1 MKIQLSEH
9 FTYKK
14 LFCFCLPTVATMLF
28 TSLYVIA
35 DGFFVSNFVG
45 KTAFAAVNLI
55 MPFLM
60 ITGCFGFMIGTGGS
74 ALVGKTLGE
83 GSPEKAN
90 RYFTMMV
97 YLTLI
102 IGVVLAV
109 SGFIFMRPIAYLL
122 GATDAMIGDCV
133 AYGRIMNTFTTAYML
148 QYLFQSFFV
157 TAQKPQLGFWVTVAA
172 GLANIVLDAL
182 FVGVLGWGVKG
193 AAWASVIGQC
203 IGGVLPLFYFM
214 RPNHS
219 LLQLKKTGLEIQI
232 LAKACF
238 NGSSEL
244 MTSISASLVGILYN
258 FQLLKYAGENG
269 VAAYGVVM
277 YTHMI
282 FAAVFLGYAIGTAP
296 IISYH
301 YGAGNHSEL
310 KNMLKKSI
318 IIMLGGGIAML
329 AMACVLASPLAKI
342 FVGYDEGLFVLTKQ
356 ALSIYAFAFILYG
369 VNVFASSFFTA
380 LNNGGVSAAISF
392 MRTLV
397 FQTAAVLL
405 LPLLIGLEGIWWA
418 VTLAEVLAM
427 AVSAAFV
434 VAKGK
439 QYHYLD

>member
-1 MKIQLSEH
+1 M
-9 FTYKK
+9 
-14 LFCFCLPTVATMLF
+14 PTIAMMIC

-35 DGFFVSNFVG
+35 DGFFVSNYVG

-55 MPFLM
+55 MPFL
-60 ITGCFGFMIGTGGS
+60 IIIGCFGFMIGTGGS

-83 GSPEKAN
+83 GAKERAH

-97 YLTLI
+97 YVTVI
-102 IGVVLAV
+102 VGVVLSVA
-109 SGFIFMRPIAYLL
+109 SFIFMRPIAYML

-133 AYGRIMNTFTTAYML
+133 TYGRIINVFNTAYML

-157 TAQKPQLGFWVTVAA
+157 TAEKPQLGFLVTVAA
-172 GLANIVLDAL
+172 GLSNILLDAL
-182 FVGVLGWGVKG
+182 FIGVLHWGVAG
-193 AAWASVIGQC
+193 AAWASGIGQC
-203 IGGVLPLFYFM
+203 IGGLLPLIYFM
-214 RPNHS
+214 RENGS
-219 LLQLKKTGLEIQI
+219 LLRLKKTKLEMPALI
-232 LAKACF
+232 KACL

-244 MTSISASLVGILYN
+244 MTNISASIVGMLYN

-310 KNMLKKSI
+310 KNMLRKSAF
-318 IIMLGGGIAML
+318 IMFGSGITML
-329 AMACVLASPLAKI
+329 FFAWGLANPLARI
-342 FVGYDEGLFVLTKQ
+342 FVGYDENLLVITEQ
-356 ALSIYAFAFILYG
+356 ALKIYAFAFVLYG
-369 VNVFASSFFTA
+369 LNVFASSFFTA
-380 LNNGGVSAAISF
+380 LNNGAVSAAISF

-405 LPLLIGLEGIWWA
+405 LPIVLGLEGIWWA
-418 VTLAEVLAM
+418 VTAAEIFALLISIVLLAANR
-427 AVSAAFV
+427 
-434 VAKGK
+434 KR
-439 QYHYLD
+439 YHYL